1 MISSRSSGRSSRCTS
16 PYSGTSCSSSR
27 RIRSVAETNGLTP
40 SNSKCCRFRGLF
52 TRAMIRSTRYFSL
65 ATWQISMLSSSSPVT
80 AITMSARWI
89 PARSR
94 THSSEASP
102 YCTLCSSSCSTV
114 WKRSRLFSIS
124 VTSLPLSSSSRARF
138 QPTLPAPAMMM

>member
-1 MISSRSSGRSSRCTS
+1 MAETKGLI
-16 PYSGTSCSSSR
+16 PSSS
-27 RIRSVAETNGLTP
+27 
-40 SNSKCCRFRGLF
+40 KCWRFRGLL

-94 THSSEASP
+94 IQSSEASP
-102 YCTLCSSSCSTV
+102 YWTLCSSSCSTV
-114 WKRSRLFSIS
+114 
-124 VTSLPLSSSSRARF
+124 A
-138 QPTLPAPAMMM
+138 